1 MVKQLSS
8 GPCIAM
14 EVTSSQSN
22 VNVPTEFRNF
32 VGPADP
38 VSQIK

>member
-1 MVKQLSS
+1 MVTQLSS

-14 EVTSSQSN
+14 EITTSDFNEETRQQ
-22 VNVPTEFRNF
+22 FRTF

-38 VSQIK
+38 VSTS